1 MTPLQLTPQWTGSI
15 LDVGG
20 GGEGI
25 IGRLYGEQVIAI
37 DNRQEELDEAPEGFQ
52 KVLMDACHMTFPAE
66 QFDHVTFFY
75 SLMYL
80 DRVSQKKALQ
90 EAYRVLK
97 PGGQL
102 HLWDA
107 EIEKAYPEPFVVE
120 LDIKLPTE
128 EIHTGYGVVSDVVNQ
143 TAQSVAALC
152 ADAGFQSL
160 ASQTAE
166 GQFYLACSKGFFE
179 NAGL

>member
-37 DNRQEELDEAPEGFQ
+37 DNCQEELDEAPDGFQ
-52 KVLMDACHMTFPAE
+52 KIWMDACHMTFPAE

-80 DRVSQKKALQ
+80 DRESQKKALQ

-128 EIHTGYGVVSDVVNQ
+128 NIHTGYGVVSDVVNQ
-143 TAQSVAALC
+143 TAQSVEKLC
-152 ADAGFQSL
+152 LDAGFHPLS
-160 ASQTAE
+160 AQTAE
-166 GQFYLACSKGFFE
+166 GQFYLAFFK
-179 NAGL
+179 

>member
-1 MTPLQLTPQWTGSI
+1 M
-15 LDVGG
+15 
-20 GGEGI
+20 
-25 IGRLYGEQVIAI
+25 RA
-37 DNRQEELDEAPEGFQ
+37 
-52 KVLMDACHMTFPAE
+52 K
-66 QFDHVTFFY
+66 
-75 SLMYL
+75 
-80 DRVSQKKALQ
+80 KKALQ

-120 LDIKLPTE
+120 LDIQLPTE

-152 ADAGFQSL
+152 MDAGFQLLS
-160 ASQTAE
+160 SQTAA
-166 GQFYLACSKGFFE
+166 GQFYLECSKGFSE